1 MDFEAIGARERLRRE
16 TRTDTARSFRRDPA
30 LVNGWLCLSTS
41 GKLAAMFQKV
51 LIVNRGEVASR
62 IARTVKRLG
71 AEAIGVFTDADTDAI
86 HCQDCDQSV
95 RIGDTTA
102 AYTDL
107 KALLEAADS
116 CGADALHPG
125 YGSLAESVE
134 LARAAVA
141 AGITFVGPN
150 PDALLRVTD
159 RLEARQFALNAGMR
173 VIEASAG
180 AVTELSEAVNLLYE
194 LGAALVK
201 PVRGGVGVQSEY
213 VDSEAGLEIAL
224 RRVSQNALAACGD
237 GRVYLERAIARPRHI
252 EIQVLADEHGEVL
265 AIGDRE
271 CSIQRDRTR
280 LLDESPAPALHGT
293 ERSERTRDSLW
304 DAATTIV
311 REAACTNAI
320 NVEFLLDEH
329 GDAYFLELRP
339 SLSVAHGVTEICSNV
354 DLVEAQL
361 VIAHGEPIPAD
372 VQRAIPSGHAI
383 EVRLRAEQAN
393 RNGPPATGRVT
404 EVRWPNASPG
414 RMRIEP
420 CVQVG
425 TNLTSEDDTVLAKLI
440 TYAPTRYA
448 ALLMLDRVLAECSVA
463 PLPTNAAFL
472 RRILGH
478 ESFRA
483 GQYDVDFVEQLR
495 KP

>member
-1 MDFEAIGARERLRRE
+1 M
-16 TRTDTARSFRRDPA
+16 PA
-30 LVNGWLCLSTS
+30 S
-41 GKLAAMFQKV
+41 GKLASMFQKV

-71 AEAIGVFTDADTDAI
+71 AEAIGVFSDADSDAM
-86 HCQDCDQSV
+86 HCQDCDHAV
-95 RIGDTTA
+95 RVGETTA
-102 AYTDL
+102 AYGDV

-116 CGADALHPG
+116 CGADAIHPG
-125 YGSLAESVE
+125 YGSLAENAE
-134 LARAAVA
+134 LARATLA

-159 RLEARQFALNAGMR
+159 RLEARHFALNAGMR
-173 VIEASAG
+173 VIEGSPG
-180 AVTELSEAVNLLYE
+180 AVTDVSEAVNLLYE
-194 LGAALVK
+194 LGAVLVK
-201 PVRGGVGVQSEY
+201 PVRGGLGIESEL
-213 VDSEAGLEIAL
+213 VETEEELATAL
-224 RRVSQNALAACGD
+224 RRVSQSALSTCGD
-237 GRVYLERAIARPRHI
+237 GRVYMERAIARPRQI

-280 LLDESPAPALHGT
+280 LLDESPAPALYGT
-293 ERSERTRDSLW
+293 ERSERTRDALW
-304 DAATTIV
+304 DAATNIV
-311 REAACTNAI
+311 REAACTNSV

-339 SLSVAHGVTEICSNV
+339 GLSVAHGVTEICSNI

-361 VIAHGEPIPAD
+361 VIASGEPIPAD

-393 RNGPPATGRVT
+393 RNGPPATGTVT

-425 TNLTSEDDTVLAKLI
+425 TELASDDDNVLAKLI

-463 PLPTNAAFL
+463 PLPTNAVFL

-483 GQYDVDFVEQLR
+483 GQYDLGFVDQLR
-495 KP
+495 RP